1 MGLSSPPRLPNRFL
15 TEQGRLN
22 ILTKYPTTP
31 YIQRFK
37 ALTYTRFRLLPVRS
51 PLLRESLIYFIFL
64 QVLRCFSSL
73 AYLHSYYFIHMRV
86 MAY

>member
-1 MGLSSPPRLPNRFL
+1 MGLSSPLRLRHQFF
-15 TEQGRLN
+15 TEQRRLN

-37 ALTYTRFRLLPVRS
+37 ALTYTRFRLFPVRS

-73 AYLHSYYFIHMRV
+73 AYLRPHYFIHVGV